1 MPAAPEALVTAV
13 QRGDTAAV
21 SLWLER
27 NPALAAARAGQGFS
41 LVMLALYYQ
50 HPEVARIFIE
60 RGAPLDLHEAAA
72 AGALERV
79 RELLDAEPG
88 QVNQPAADGFSALG
102 LACFFGHR
110 EVVRLLIDRGA
121 DVDQAAA
128 NALRVAPVHAAAARR
143 DAVILAM
150 LLAAG
155 ANPNAVQQKGFTP
168 LHTAASEG
176 QRAMVELLLSHGAD
190 PRIRCEDGRLP
201 EDLAREKRH
210 DAVADILEE
219 ERLLRPNE

>member
-1 MPAAPEALVTAV
+1 MPPAPEALVTAV
-13 QRGDTAAV
+13 QQGDAAAV
-21 SLWLER
+21 SLWLAR
-27 NPALAAARAGQGFS
+27 NPELAGARTAQGLS

-50 HPEVARIFIE
+50 HPEVARIFVE
-60 RGAPLDLHEAAA
+60 QGAPLDLHEAAA
-72 AGALERV
+72 AGAVERV

-88 QVNQPAADGFSALG
+88 QVNRPAADGFPALG

-110 EVVRLLIDRGA
+110 DVVRLLIDRGA
-121 DVDQAAA
+121 DVNQAAE
-128 NALRVAPVHAAAARR
+128 NALRVAPAHAAAARR
-143 DAVILAM
+143 DAVTLAM

-190 PRIRCEDGRLP
+190 PRIRCADGRLP
-201 EDLAREKRH
+201 EDLAREKGH

>member
-21 SLWLER
+21 ALWLER
-27 NPALAAARAGQGFS
+27 NPALAAAHTAQGIS

-50 HPEVARIFIE
+50 HPEVAHIFIE

-88 QVNQPAADGFSALG
+88 QVNRPAADGFSALG

-121 DVDQAAA
+121 DVDQAAG
-128 NALRVAPVHAAAARR
+128 NALRLAPVHAAAARR